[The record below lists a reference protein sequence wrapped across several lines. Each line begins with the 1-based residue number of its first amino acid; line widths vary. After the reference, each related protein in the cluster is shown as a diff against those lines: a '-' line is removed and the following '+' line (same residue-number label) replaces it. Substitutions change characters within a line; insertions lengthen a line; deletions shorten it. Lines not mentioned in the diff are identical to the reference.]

1 MALISG
7 IAVYIFWYCRGNSSV
22 QQRNNS
28 VIDTKHL
35 RFNYSNVPIG
45 MSETHVRRYQS
56 STDASR
62 FIFEE
67 FRAVPG
73 EPGKRVSVRCLY
85 FMWSGASVREWAGNI
100 RQIQRVSSLISSTDQ
115 QIRVRNSFQTPI
127 LINLKEKNARTVSG
141 HLCWALSRLLSNIVN
156 SDDKIQRGRASE
168 KCVPSRYSR
177 VHFEFRRQLDI
188 QIELPYNQS

>member
-1 MALISG
+1 
-7 IAVYIFWYCRGNSSV
+7 
-22 QQRNNS
+22 
-28 VIDTKHL
+28 
-35 RFNYSNVPIG
+35 

-73 EPGKRVSVRCLY
+73 EPGKRVFVRLY
-85 FMWSGASVREWAGNI
+85 FTWPGASMREWAGNI
-100 RQIQRVSSLISSTDQ
+100 GQIQRVSSLISSTDR

-127 LINLKEKNARTVSG
+127 LINLKKKNARTVSG

-156 SDDKIQRGRASE
+156 SDDKIQRDRASE

-177 VHFEFRRQLDI
+177 VRSKFRRQLDI
-188 QIELPYNQS
+188 